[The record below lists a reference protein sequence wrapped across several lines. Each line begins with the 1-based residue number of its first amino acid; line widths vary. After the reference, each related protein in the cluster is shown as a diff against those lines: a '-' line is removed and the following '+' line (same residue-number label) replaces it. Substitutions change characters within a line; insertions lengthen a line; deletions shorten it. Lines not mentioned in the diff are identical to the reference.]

1 MEVDTGA
8 AVSVCSVAD
17 FDRLWPDRG
26 PVLQPCSVQLK
37 TYSEEPIAVLGQ
49 VEVDID
55 YAGQSARL
63 PLVVVDGSGPCL
75 FGRNWLEYIRLDW
88 PAICQVRSQS
98 LDGQQTRRVDDILRE
113 FPDVF
118 KEELGCYT
126 GGEVSIDVDPGVQ
139 PRFFKPRTV
148 PLAYREEVDAQ
159 LEKGIKDGLWE
170 PVRHRANSRARD
182 GCESGDS
189 CDGGDAAAGPVA
201 RG

>member
-1 MEVDTGA
+1 M
-8 AVSVCSVAD
+8 
-17 FDRLWPDRG
+17 
-26 PVLQPCSVQLK
+26 PCSVQLK

-75 FGRNWLEYIRLDW
+75 FGRNWLEYIS
-88 PAICQVRSQS
+88 VRSQS

-118 KEELGCYT
+118 KEKLGCYT

-139 PRFFKPRTV
+139 PRFFKPRT
-148 PLAYREEVDAQ
+148 LTADLDQ
-159 LEKGIKDGLWE
+159 LEHEIQTILME
-170 PVRHRANSRARD
+170 HR
-182 GCESGDS
+182 
-189 CDGGDAAAGPVA
+189 VVF
-201 RG
+201 